1 MKKFILVP
9 LLALLMC
16 FNVFAVEV
24 SNLAELK
31 SALATGGDIIL
42 TGNVTDANELLI
54 ISKKTTINGNGYHI
68 YGNGGKNAVMNAK
81 YLFQVK
87 TNEAV
92 VIKNIVLFSKSARC
106 IVAEN
111 VDNVNISLNDVTL
124 NSGSNRGVDL
134 LDSESASLTISNSTI
149 QLVEGLTTDAYGNP
163 AVESDYYD
171 KKVLGSYSRGV
182 NIGRLTNSTIK
193 IDNSTLQGFYYNIN
207 NIGGTMVGTKVIATN
222 VSFKGRCALNVWGVG
237 GYYEINDCSVT
248 GINNWAG
255 PSESFACFVFNNDGT
270 TCCENNTCIINGGTI
285 ASAFFDATGKANPN
299 ARQFFIRDQG
309 KNNVIEINNAQYTCE
324 KGEGPAGNSKGGVVE
339 YASPTTSITINGGT
353 YDCPEIVEGFINGDN
368 PDVLETGTNVG
379 SIVINGGTFTTNT
392 VSDNNMDNS
401 NVYSAL
407 TINGGT
413 FAITTT
419 DPDTGDEVVVDI
431 ADLVDPNNAENTL
444 LGNTSETIENQDG
457 TVSVVPQGTEAAT
470 EKVDPAIQTDL
481 VWGTDVAMTAQNV
494 VVQPTQTLTLNS
506 GTANAYRLDMGQNAT
521 VIVKSGSTLNIGE
534 GGVALNNAGDDDPQI
549 IVEQG
554 ATLVLNGLM
563 YGSVPENLIIKAS
576 AASYGQLLVNPNV
589 QAHGDNHPNGT
600 FEFVTRSFYENG
612 DHYQYER
619 FGIPTYTTVE
629 SVECDVDGLYTGIYV
644 YENEDWQDLGY
655 LVKGTPFANTSR
667 LNTPFA
673 TCNLIAYN
681 YSASPSN
688 ATYSFKGGLTGNS
701 NASLNCNLDWNPFAN
716 SYTADVDAALFLSGL
731 GSDANVTKAIYIA
744 VPQGQ
749 GQYRWDGYDP
759 ELVAEYLA
767 DNGKKLVV
775 RPMQAFILRNK
786 HMAEIKTINYQ
797 NAVWNPGTSAGAPAR
812 VSSVSDNTARVRIM
826 IDNGQGLS
834 DYLNL
839 TESATYAS
847 KVDKYMN
854 DDVNIYA
861 HDADDLLT
869 ILSAEDIQDTYVGFS
884 TVQGGNFTISFPKA
898 TGRAFTLV
906 DLETGAEVDAE
917 QGNTY
922 SFSAE
927 PNTNADYRF
936 KLVERKK
943 VVTGISNLTDDS
955 NAKGI
960 YTIMGQYLGEMNI
973 WNTLPAGVYV
983 VDGEKRVK

>member
-1 MKKFILVP
+1 MKKLFLVP
-9 LLALLMC
+9 LMALMTC
-16 FNVFAVEV
+16 VSVYAEEV
-24 SNLAELK
+24 STLESLQ
-31 SALATGGDIIL
+31 SALAAGGEITL
-42 TGNVTDANELLI
+42 TANITTDAKLNVSQANTTLI
-54 ISKKTTINGNGYHI
+54 GNGFAIKSTDQYVLQI
-68 YGNGGKNAVMNAK
+68 SA
-81 YLFQVK
+81 
-87 TNEAV
+87 TNV
-92 VIKNIVLFSKSARC
+92 SVKNIVLYAAKSKAGRGILVNDNTNDVKISL
-106 IVAEN
+106 
-111 VDNVNISLNDVTL
+111 DNVTINATERGMDVWYSDNVTL
-124 NSGSNRGVDL
+124 N
-134 LDSESASLTISNSTI
+134 ISNSTI
-149 QLVEGLTTDAYGNP
+149 QLVPNGGLSQNEETGMPATDN
-163 AVESDYYD
+163 YD
-171 KKVLGSYSRGV
+171 KVTTSVNNNYSRGI
-182 NIGRLTNSTIK
+182 NIGNLTNSAIVIT
-193 IDNSTLQGFYYNIN
+193 NTTVQGFFYDIN
-207 NIGGTMVGTKVIATN
+207 NIGGTMLGTKVTATECT
-222 VSFKGRCALNVWGVG
+222 FKGRAAFNIWGDDGEYVC
-237 GYYEINDCSVT
+237 NDCAVT
-248 GINNWAG
+248 GINNFSG
-255 PSESFACFVFNNDGT
+255 KSESFASFVLNGNGT
-270 TCCENNTCIINGGTI
+270 ISKRNELTINGGTI
-285 ASAFFDATGKANPN
+285 VSAYFDATGMANPN
-299 ARQFFIRDQG
+299 ARQYLLRDLGQD
-309 KNNVIEINNAQYTCE
+309 NVVVINNTSYSCTKEADA
-324 KGEGPAGNSKGGVVE
+324 EGNAKGGVVE
-339 YASPTTSITINGGT
+339 YASSSTNITINGGT
-353 YDCPEIVEGFINGDN
+353 YDCPSI
-368 PDVLETGTNVG
+368 VG
-379 SIVINGGTFTTNT
+379 STLHDNEGNTGSITITGGEFNVSTVSPDMTDGDLYSTVEIQGGTFQITSTN
-392 VSDNNMDNS
+392 
-401 NVYSAL
+401 
-407 TINGGT
+407 
-413 FAITTT
+413 
-419 DPDTGDEVVVDI
+419 PETGAEVVVDI

-444 LGNTSETIENQDG
+444 LGNTSETIKNQDG
-457 TVSVVPQGTEAAT
+457 TVSVVPQGTGVAT
-470 EKVDPAIQTDL
+470 EKVDPAIKTNL
-481 VWGTDVAMTAQNV
+481 VWGTDVTMTAQNV

-521 VIVKSGSTLNIGE
+521 VIVKSGSTLTIGE
-534 GGVALNNAGDDDPQI
+534 GGVALNNNGANDPKI

-563 YGSVPENLIIKAS
+563 YGSVPENLLVKAS
-576 AASYGQLLVNPNV
+576 PASYGQLLVNPNV

-600 FEFVTRSFYENG
+600 FEFVTRSFYQ
-612 DHYQYER
+612 DDAHYQFER

-629 SVECDVDGLYTGIYV
+629 SVECNVPGLYTGIYV
-644 YENEDWQDLGY
+644 YENEDWQYLGY
-655 LVKGTPFANTSR
+655 LVGGTPFANTSR

-681 YSASPSN
+681 YSNLPTEAI
-688 ATYSFKGGLTGNS
+688 YSFKGGLTGNS

-786 HMAEIKTINYQ
+786 HMAEVKTINYQ

-861 HDADDLLT
+861 HDADDLLS

-917 QGNTY
+917 HGNTY
-922 SFSAE
+922 SFSAA

-936 KLVERKK
+936 KLVECKK
-943 VVTGISNLTDDS
+943 VMTGAEDIRAEKV
-955 NAKGI
+955 AKGI

-973 WNTLPAGVYV
+973 WSSLPAGVYV

>member
-1 MKKFILVP
+1 MKKLFLVP
-9 LLALLMC
+9 LMALMTC
-16 FNVFAVEV
+16 VSVYAEEV
-24 SNLAELK
+24 STLESLQ
-31 SALATGGDIIL
+31 SALAAGGEITLTADIDADL
-42 TGNVTDANELLI
+42 TQLTVEKGVTIKGGGHCIKGINTYVFIVTTSEPVVMENLVIYAAKTSKAGRGIRLGNDGAAADNAKLALSNVT
-54 ISKKTTINGNGYHI
+54 INATYR
-68 YGNGGKNAVMNAK
+68 AMDVW
-81 YLFQVK
+81 
-87 TNEAV
+87 
-92 VIKNIVLFSKSARC
+92 FS
-106 IVAEN
+106 
-111 VDNVNISLNDVTL
+111 DGVTL
-124 NSGSNRGVDL
+124 NINDCVFQNVQGQVVDAKGNPTAAKYDIELTSNNASDTRGLNFGQLTHSRITITNTTMQGFFYVLNNVTGSNGDM
-134 LDSESASLTISNSTI
+134 
-149 QLVEGLTTDAYGNP
+149 TD
-163 AVESDYYD
+163 
-171 KKVLGSYSRGV
+171 
-182 NIGRLTNSTIK
+182 
-193 IDNSTLQGFYYNIN
+193 
-207 NIGGTMVGTKVIATN
+207 TKLAATN
-222 VSFKGRCALNVWGVG
+222 CTFKGRAALNVWGFG
-237 GYYEINDCSVT
+237 AEYEFTDCTIV
-248 GINNWAG
+248 GINNYG
-255 PSESFACFVFNNDGT
+255 GGQEGFACFVLNSA
-270 TCCENNTCIINGGTI
+270 NTCHDNTLIINGGTVV
-285 ASAFFDATGKANPN
+285 SAVFDAVGGSNPN
-299 ARQFFIRDQG
+299 ASQYMVDDRATDNTI
-309 KNNVIEINNAQYTCE
+309 VINNSSYTCTKE
-324 KGEGPAGNSKGGVVE
+324 LGDDKGGII
-339 YASPTTSITINGGT
+339 ASTSPTSDITINGGT
-353 YDCPEIVEGFINGDN
+353 YDCPNIVGGTSSDVEGN
-368 PDVLETGTNVG
+368 TG
-379 SIVINGGTFTTNT
+379 SITITGGEFNVSTVSPDMNDGDVYSTVEIQGGTFQITSTN
-392 VSDNNMDNS
+392 
-401 NVYSAL
+401 
-407 TINGGT
+407 
-413 FAITTT
+413 
-419 DPDTGDEVVVDI
+419 PETGAEVVVDI

-444 LGNTSETIENQDG
+444 LGNTSETIKNQDG
-457 TVSVVPQGTEAAT
+457 TVSVVPQGTGVAT
-470 EKVDPAIQTDL
+470 EKVDPAIKTNL
-481 VWGTDVAMTAQNV
+481 VWGTDVTMTAQNV

-521 VIVKSGSTLNIGE
+521 VIVKSGSTLTIGE
-534 GGVALNNAGDDDPQI
+534 GGVALNNNGANDPKI

-563 YGSVPENLIIKAS
+563 YGSVPENLLVKAS
-576 AASYGQLLVNPNV
+576 PASYGQLLVNPNV

-600 FEFVTRSFYENG
+600 FEFVTRSFYQ
-612 DHYQYER
+612 DDAHYQFER

-629 SVECDVDGLYTGIYV
+629 SVECNVPGLYTGIYV
-644 YENEDWQDLGY
+644 YENEDWQYLGY
-655 LVKGTPFANTSR
+655 LVGGTPFANTSR

-681 YSASPSN
+681 YSNLPTEAI
-688 ATYSFKGGLTGNS
+688 YSFKGGLTGNS

-786 HMAEIKTINYQ
+786 HMAEVKTINYQ

-861 HDADDLLT
+861 HDADDLLS

-922 SFSAE
+922 SFSAA

-936 KLVERKK
+936 KLVECKK
-943 VVTGISNLTDDS
+943 VMTGAEDIRAEKV
-955 NAKGI
+955 AKGI

-973 WNTLPAGVYV
+973 WSSLPAGVYV
-983 VDGEKRVK
+983 MDGEKRVK

>member
-1 MKKFILVP
+1 MKKLFLVP
-9 LLALLMC
+9 LMALMTC
-16 FNVFAVEV
+16 VSVYADEV
-24 SNLAELK
+24 STLEGLQ
-31 SALATGGDIIL
+31 SALAAGGEITL
-42 TGNVTDANELLI
+42 TANITTDAKLNVSQANTTLI
-54 ISKKTTINGNGYHI
+54 GNGFAIKSTDQYVLQI
-68 YGNGGKNAVMNAK
+68 SANNVS
-81 YLFQVK
+81 V
-87 TNEAV
+87 
-92 VIKNIVLFSKSARC
+92 KNIVLYAAKSNAGRG
-106 IVAEN
+106 ILVDDN
-111 VDNVNISLNDVTL
+111 TNDVKISLDNVTINATERGMDVWYSDNVTL
-124 NSGSNRGVDL
+124 N
-134 LDSESASLTISNSTI
+134 ISNSTV
-149 QLVEGLTTDAYGNP
+149 QLVPNGGPVQNATTGMP
-163 AVESDYYD
+163 ATDNYD
-171 KKVLGSYSRGV
+171 KVTTSVNNNYSRGI
-182 NIGRLTNSTIK
+182 NIGQLTNSTIVMT
-193 IDNSTLQGFYYNIN
+193 NTTVQGFFYNVN
-207 NIGGTMVGTKVIATN
+207 NIGGTMLGTKVTATECT
-222 VSFKGRCALNVWGVG
+222 FKGRAAFNIWGDDGEYVC
-237 GYYEINDCSVT
+237 NDCAVT
-248 GINNWAG
+248 GINNFSG
-255 PSESFACFVFNNDGT
+255 KSESFASFVLNGNGT
-270 TCCENNTCIINGGTI
+270 ISKRNELTINGGTI
-285 ASAFFDATGKANPN
+285 VSAYFDATGMANPN
-299 ARQFFIRDQG
+299 ARQYLLRDLGQD
-309 KNNVIEINNAQYTCE
+309 NVVVINNTSYSCTKEANA
-324 KGEGPAGNSKGGVVE
+324 EGDAKGGVVE
-339 YASPTTSITINGGT
+339 YASSSTNITINGGT
-353 YDCPEIVEGFINGDN
+353 YDCPSI
-368 PDVLETGTNVG
+368 VG
-379 SIVINGGTFTTNT
+379 STLHDNEGNTGSITITGGEFNVSTVSPDMTDGDLYSTVEIQGGTFQ
-392 VSDNNMDNS
+392 
-401 NVYSAL
+401 
-407 TINGGT
+407 
-413 FAITTT
+413 ITTT
-419 DPDTGDEVVVDI
+419 DPETGAEVVVDI

-457 TVSVVPQGTEAAT
+457 TVSVVPQGTGDAT
-470 EKVDPAIQTDL
+470 EKVDPAIKNL
-481 VWGTDVAMTAQNV
+481 VWGKDVTRTAQNV
-494 VVQPTQTLTLNS
+494 VVQPEQTLTLNS

-534 GGVALNNAGDDDPQI
+534 GGVALNNNGANDPQI
-549 IVEQG
+549 IVEHG

-600 FEFVTRSFYENG
+600 FEFVTRSFYL
-612 DHYQYER
+612 DDAHYQYER

-629 SVECDVDGLYTGIYV
+629 SVECDADGLYTGIFV

-681 YSASPSN
+681 YSGSPSS

-786 HMAEIKTINYQ
+786 HMAEVKTINYQ

-922 SFSAE
+922 SFSAA

-936 KLVERKK
+936 KLVESKK
-943 VVTGISNLTDDS
+943 VMTGAEDIRAEKA
-955 NAKGI
+955 AKGI

-973 WNTLPAGVYV
+973 WSSLPAGVYV

>member
-1 MKKFILVP
+1 M
-9 LLALLMC
+9 ALMTC
-16 FNVFAVEV
+16 VSVYAEEV
-24 SNLAELK
+24 STLGGLK
-31 SALATGGDIIL
+31 SALATGGDITL
-42 TGNVTDANELLI
+42 TADIDAGSTQLEIDKGVTIKGGGHCVKGTNTYVFIVTTSDSVVMENLVIYAAQPNKRGRGIRLGDDQDLNNHTTYNANLALSNVT
-54 ISKKTTINGNGYHI
+54 INATYR
-68 YGNGGKNAVMNAK
+68 AMDVW
-81 YLFQVK
+81 
-87 TNEAV
+87 
-92 VIKNIVLFSKSARC
+92 FS
-106 IVAEN
+106 
-111 VDNVNISLNDVTL
+111 DGVTL
-124 NSGSNRGVDL
+124 NINDCVFQNVQGQAVDAKGNPTAAKYDIELTSGYASDTRGLNFGQLTHSRITITNTTMQGFFYVLNNVTGSNGDM
-134 LDSESASLTISNSTI
+134 S
-149 QLVEGLTTDAYGNP
+149 
-163 AVESDYYD
+163 
-171 KKVLGSYSRGV
+171 
-182 NIGRLTNSTIK
+182 
-193 IDNSTLQGFYYNIN
+193 
-207 NIGGTMVGTKVIATN
+207 GTKLAATN
-222 VSFKGRCALNVWGVG
+222 CTFKGRAALNVWGFG
-237 GYYEINDCSVT
+237 AEYEFTDCTIV
-248 GINNWAG
+248 GINNYG
-255 PSESFACFVFNNDGT
+255 GGQEGFACFVLNWQ
-270 TCCENNTCIINGGTI
+270 NTCHDNTLIINGGTVV
-285 ASAFFDATGKANPN
+285 SAVFDAVGGSNPN
-299 ARQFFIRDQG
+299 ANQYMVDDRAT
-309 KNNVIEINNAQYTCE
+309 NNTIVINNSSYTCTKE
-324 KGEGPAGNSKGGVVE
+324 LGDDKGGII
-339 YASPTTSITINGGT
+339 ASTSPTSNITINGGT
-353 YDCPEIVEGFINGDN
+353 YDCPNIVGGTSSDVEGN
-368 PDVLETGTNVG
+368 TG
-379 SIVINGGTFTTNT
+379 SITITGGEFNVSTVSPDMNDGDVYSTVEIQGGTFQ
-392 VSDNNMDNS
+392 
-401 NVYSAL
+401 
-407 TINGGT
+407 
-413 FAITTT
+413 ITTT
-419 DPDTGDEVVVDI
+419 DPETGAEVVVDI

-457 TVSVVPQGTEAAT
+457 TVSVVPQGTGDAT
-470 EKVDPAIQTDL
+470 EKVDPAKTNL
-481 VWGTDVAMTAQNV
+481 VWGTDVKMTAQNV
-494 VVQPTQTLTLNS
+494 VVQPSQILTLNS

-521 VIVKSGSTLNIGE
+521 VIVKSSSTLNIGE
-534 GGVALNNAGDDDPQI
+534 GGVALNNNGANDPKI

-576 AASYGQLLVNPNV
+576 ADSYGQLLVNPNV

-600 FEFVTRSFYENG
+600 FEFVTRSFYL
-612 DHYQYER
+612 DDAHYQYER

-629 SVECDVDGLYTGIYV
+629 SVECDADGLYTGIFV

-681 YSASPSN
+681 YSGSPSS

-786 HMAEIKTINYQ
+786 HMAEVKTINYQ

-922 SFSAE
+922 SFSAA

-936 KLVERKK
+936 KLVESKK
-943 VVTGISNLTDDS
+943 VMTGAEDIRAEKA
-955 NAKGI
+955 AKGI

-973 WNTLPAGVYV
+973 WSSLPAGVYV

>member
-1 MKKFILVP
+1 MKKLFLVP
-9 LLALLMC
+9 LMALMTC
-16 FNVFAVEV
+16 VSVYAMEV
-24 SNLAELK
+24 NNLADLQ
-31 SALATGGDIIL
+31 SALSTGGEITL
-42 TGNVTDANELLI
+42 TANITTEATLNVSEANTTLI
-54 ISKKTTINGNGYHI
+54 GNGFAIKSTDQYVLQI
-68 YGNGGKNAVMNAK
+68 SANNVS
-81 YLFQVK
+81 V
-87 TNEAV
+87 
-92 VIKNIVLFSKSARC
+92 KNIVLYAAKSKAGRGILVNDDTDDVTISL
-106 IVAEN
+106 
-111 VDNVNISLNDVTL
+111 DNVTINATERGMDVWYSNNVTL
-124 NSGSNRGVDL
+124 N
-134 LDSESASLTISNSTI
+134 ISNSTI
-149 QLVEGLTTDAYGNP
+149 QLVPNGGLSQNEETGMPATDN
-163 AVESDYYD
+163 YD
-171 KKVLGSYSRGV
+171 KVTTSVNNNYSRGI
-182 NIGRLTNSTIK
+182 NIGNLTNSAIVIT
-193 IDNSTLQGFYYNIN
+193 NTTVQGFFYDIN
-207 NIGGTMVGTKVIATN
+207 NIGGTMLGTKVTATECT
-222 VSFKGRCALNVWGVG
+222 FKGRAAYNIWGDG
-237 GYYEINDCSVT
+237 GEYICSDCNII
-248 GINNWAG
+248 GINNFTG
-255 PSESFACFVFNNDGT
+255 RSEGFACFVLNGYAT
-270 TCCENNTCIINGGTI
+270 GGSVQSSNNT
-285 ASAFFDATGKANPN
+285 
-299 ARQFFIRDQG
+299 
-309 KNNVIEINNAQYTCE
+309 
-324 KGEGPAGNSKGGVVE
+324 
-339 YASPTTSITINGGT
+339 
-353 YDCPEIVEGFINGDN
+353 
-368 PDVLETGTNVG
+368 
-379 SIVINGGTFTTNT
+379 
-392 VSDNNMDNS
+392 
-401 NVYSAL
+401 L

-413 FAITTT
+413 NVGVSFDSNGAANPSANQYLVRNDGVNNTVIINNTSYSCPNDLGNDKGGIVGAIVPTNTVEVNGGSYDCPNIVGTTYSDGEGNTGTITITGGEFNVNTVAPNMTDGNVYSTVEIEGGTFQITTT
-419 DPDTGDEVVVDI
+419 DPETGAEVVVDI
-431 ADLVDPNNAENTL
+431 ADLVDPNNAKNTL
-444 LGNTSETIENQDG
+444 LGKTSETIENQDG
-457 TVSVVPQGTEAAT
+457 TVSVVPQGTGDAT
-470 EKVDPAIQTDL
+470 EKVDPAIKTNL
-481 VWGTDVAMTAQNV
+481 VWGTDVTMTAQNV

-534 GGVALNNAGDDDPQI
+534 GGVALNNNGANDPQI
-549 IVEQG
+549 IVEHG

-600 FEFVTRSFYENG
+600 FEFVTRSFYQ
-612 DHYQYER
+612 DDAHYQYER

-629 SVECDVDGLYTGIYV
+629 SVECDADGLYTGIFV

-681 YSASPSN
+681 YSGSPSS

-759 ELVAEYLA
+759 ELVTEYLA

-839 TESATYAS
+839 TESATYVS

-922 SFSAE
+922 SFSAA

-936 KLVERKK
+936 KLVESKK
-943 VVTGISNLTDDS
+943 VMTGAEDIRAENA
-955 NAKGI
+955 AKGI

-973 WNTLPAGVYV
+973 WSSLPAGVYV

>member
-1 MKKFILVP
+1 MKKLFLVP
-9 LLALLMC
+9 LMALMTC
-16 FNVFAVEV
+16 VSVYAMEV
-24 SNLAELK
+24 NNLADLQ
-31 SALATGGDIIL
+31 SALATGGEITL
-42 TGNVTDANELLI
+42 TANITTDATLNVSQANTTLI
-54 ISKKTTINGNGYHI
+54 GNGFAIKSTDQYVLQI
-68 YGNGGKNAVMNAK
+68 SANNVS
-81 YLFQVK
+81 V
-87 TNEAV
+87 
-92 VIKNIVLFSKSARC
+92 KNIVLYAATSKAGRGILVNDKTNDVKISL
-106 IVAEN
+106 
-111 VDNVNISLNDVTL
+111 DNVTINATERGMDVWYSNNVTL
-124 NSGSNRGVDL
+124 N
-134 LDSESASLTISNSTI
+134 ISNSTI
-149 QLVEGLTTDAYGNP
+149 QLVPNGGLSQNEETGMPATDN
-163 AVESDYYD
+163 YD
-171 KKVLGSYSRGV
+171 KVTTSVNNNYSRGI
-182 NIGRLTNSTIK
+182 NIGQLTNSTIVMT
-193 IDNSTLQGFYYNIN
+193 NTTVQGFFYNVN
-207 NIGGTMVGTKVIATN
+207 NIGGTMLGTKVTATECT
-222 VSFKGRCALNVWGVG
+222 FKGRAAFNIWGDDGEYVC
-237 GYYEINDCSVT
+237 NDCAVT
-248 GINNWAG
+248 GINNFSG
-255 PSESFACFVFNNDGT
+255 KSESFASFVLNGNGT
-270 TCCENNTCIINGGTI
+270 ISKRNELTINGGTI
-285 ASAFFDATGKANPN
+285 VSAYFDATGMANPN
-299 ARQFFIRDQG
+299 ARQYLLRDLGQD
-309 KNNVIEINNAQYTCE
+309 NVVVINNTSYSCTKEANA
-324 KGEGPAGNSKGGVVE
+324 EGDAKGGVVE
-339 YASPTTSITINGGT
+339 YASSSTNITINGGT
-353 YDCPEIVEGFINGDN
+353 YDCPSI
-368 PDVLETGTNVG
+368 VG
-379 SIVINGGTFTTNT
+379 STLHDNEGNTGSITITGGEFNVSTVSPDMTDGDLYSTVEIQGGTFQ
-392 VSDNNMDNS
+392 
-401 NVYSAL
+401 
-407 TINGGT
+407 
-413 FAITTT
+413 ITTT
-419 DPDTGDEVVVDI
+419 DPETGAEVVVDI

-470 EKVDPAIQTDL
+470 EKVDPAIKTNL
-481 VWGTDVAMTAQNV
+481 VWGTDVTMTAQNV

-534 GGVALNNAGDDDPQI
+534 GGVALNNNGANDPQI

-576 AASYGQLLVNPNV
+576 PASYGQLLVNPNV

-600 FEFVTRSFYENG
+600 FEFVTRSFYL
-612 DHYQYER
+612 DDAHYQYER

-629 SVECDVDGLYTGIYV
+629 SVECNVEGLYTGIYV

-681 YSASPSN
+681 YSGSPSN

-922 SFSAE
+922 SFSAA

-936 KLVERKK
+936 KLVESKK
-943 VVTGISNLTDDS
+943 VMTGAEDIRAEKA
-955 NAKGI
+955 AKGI

-973 WNTLPAGVYV
+973 WSSLPAGVYV